1 MEGHDGRKMTYSTM
15 NNGAIITTIKQ
26 YEFCDDIKKNILSYL
41 CPKKMKSIN
50 PNLRLFWKWNGFDRS
65 HYWERC
71 DNFKGK
77 INTIC
82 YKMNIMFG
90 KEQLLFETSPLGL
103 KMREHLK
110 QRCRKWDLGDQIKKE
125 EGWGFAPR
133 RIQLH
138 DDCWKMP
145 KEMLERFFHSKEKFL
160 KEIQVWGTRYV
171 MRMNKREQRKR
182 ANVKRRERVC
192 CELCGKTLSKN
203 SISKHMKNISL
214 QICVV

>member
-41 CPKKMKSIN
+41 CPKKMRLIN
-50 PNLRLFWKWNGFDRS
+50 PINSKFFWEWRGFDRF
-65 HYWERC
+65 HYWEMG
-71 DNFKGK
+71 DEFKGK
-77 INTIC
+77 VNTLC
-82 YKMNIMFG
+82 FQMNIMFG

-103 KMREHLK
+103 KMREKLK
-110 QRCRKWDLGDQIKKE
+110 QRCRKYDLCDQIKKE
-125 EGWGFAPR
+125 GGWGFAPLK
-133 RIQLH
+133 IQLH
-138 DDCWKMP
+138 DESWNMP

-182 ANVKRRERVC
+182 ANEKRRERVC
-192 CELCGKTLSKN
+192 CELCGKSLSKN
-203 SISKHMKNISL
+203 SISKHMKNIHKN
-214 QICVV
+214 